1 MAPYWQIK
9 CFRTR
14 KTMNDFILKKHGKIQ
29 WHEVFVNN
37 RYAIEYKDLIIIDIK

>member
-1 MAPYWQIK
+1 MAPYWQVK

-14 KTMNDFILKKHGKIQ
+14 QAMLNFVLKKHGKIQ

-37 RYAIEYKDLIIIDIK
+37 KHAIEYRDLRVIDIP